1 MTPSDFLVFN
11 DIVRRGKFG
20 ERTLWTYLVED
31 LGLPYQDWT
40 TLRAQS
46 WYEAKLNLAARG
58 KDPVKVGIQNATW
71 AHPNTCNAKKTI
83 VILQDNILRSWSD
96 PAPQTPTLEAA
107 DVIVCNGPLIAEDYA
122 RFDRPKGKIRV
133 IPIGIDTEFWT
144 EPAAKVP
151 LIRQRIVF
159 VGDEAP
165 HKGYDTIAA
174 LARKRRDL
182 DWLFVL
188 KHKGQHDESLGQ
200 SFVAVDANTVRDV
213 LRSGDVFILGS
224 PVETQCLAALEAMA
238 CGLPVVMPPTGAFHD
253 WRPDSFFPVHEAIV
267 PAFDEALTFALGCLG
282 RPLLDPRG
290 DLLAAER
297 FTIPAML
304 ASWRA
309 LLEEVAASV
318 Q

>member
-1 MTPSDFLVFN
+1 MNPADFLVFN

-20 ERTLWTYLVED
+20 EVTLWTRLVED

-83 VILQDNILRSWSD
+83 VILQDNILRAWSD
-96 PAPQTPTLEAA
+96 PVPQTPTLEAA

-122 RFDRPKGKIRV
+122 SFDRPKGKIRV

-144 EPAAKVP
+144 PANRTWKPRRHV
-151 LIRQRIVF
+151 VF

-165 HKGYDTIAA
+165 HKGYALIAA
-174 LARKRRDL
+174 LARKCRDL
-182 DWLFVL
+182 DWHFVL
-188 KHKGQHDESLGQ
+188 KHRDQHDEALGK

-213 LRSGDVFILGS
+213 LRSADVFILGS

-253 WRPDSFFPVHEAIV
+253 WRPPSYFHPEYATVDGFE
-267 PAFDEALTFALGCLG
+267 EALTRALHHISH
-282 RPLLDPRG
+282 PRE

-309 LLEEVAASV
+309 LLEEVVAGV
-318 Q
+318 H

>member
-1 MTPSDFLVFN
+1 MNPSDFLVFN
-11 DIVRRGKFG
+11 DFVKRGRFG

-31 LGLPYQDWT
+31 LGLPYVDFEK
-40 TLRAQS
+40 LKANS

-58 KDPVKVGIQNATW
+58 KDAPKVGIQNATW
-71 AHPNTCNAKKTI
+71 AHPNTCGATKNI
-83 VILQDNILRSWSD
+83 VILQDNILRAWND
-96 PAPQTPTLEAA
+96 PVPQTPTLEAA

-133 IPIGIDTEFWT
+133 IPIGIDTEFW
-144 EPAAKVP
+144 VP
-151 LIRQRIVF
+151 RGWKHDFNYPRVVF

-165 HKGYDTIAA
+165 HKGYEVIAA

-182 DWLFVL
+182 DWSFVL
-188 KHKGQHDESLGQ
+188 KHRDQHDEALGK
-200 SFVAVDANTVRDV
+200 SYVAVSADVVRAV
-213 LRSGDVFILGS
+213 VQSADVFILGS

-238 CGLPVVMPPTGAFHD
+238 CGLPVVMPPTGCFHD
-253 WRPDSFFPVHEAIV
+253 WRPDSFFPVHGATV
-267 PAFDEALTFALGCLG
+267 AAFDEALSLAIGCLG

-309 LLEEVAASV
+309 LLEEVAAGA
-318 Q
+318 